1 MHIIVGGLKDKN
13 YLVSYI
19 QLPPSFVV
27 CILKYRPQIRGNALT
42 AWMGYLKHD
51 PAGNEEA
58 LDLLEILHSFLTK
71 LENEAIAEIMQKA
84 EGVKRKR

>member
-1 MHIIVGGLKDKN
+1 
-13 YLVSYI
+13 
-19 QLPPSFVV
+19 
-27 CILKYRPQIRGNALT
+27 
-42 AWMGYLKHD
+42 MGYLKHD

-84 EGVKRKR
+84 EGVKEEEVEVANQLEGPSKRKRSEKVKEEEVEVANQLEGPSKRTRS